1 MIRGAVWRVDWAD
14 RRPPFGIIVSNNLLN
29 SDSTWP
35 GVLVVPL
42 LLKEPRDSPAKVH
55 IPAGQ
60 AGMTQARWALCSAV
74 SFIAKQQLQPPRLG
88 CVSDDIFK
96 QIQDALAWTLL

>member
-1 MIRGAVWRVDWAD
+1 MIRGAVWRVDWSD
-14 RRPPFGIIVSNNLLN
+14 RRPPFGVIVSNTLLN

-42 LLKEPRDSPAKVH
+42 LLKEPKDRPAKVH
-55 IPAGQ
+55 IPAGE

-74 SFIAKQQLQPPRLG
+74 SFVGKRQLQTPRLG
-88 CVSDDIFK
+88 CVSAQTLK
-96 QIQDALAWTLL
+96 QIQDALAWALL